1 MDTILVLCQSRRQSA
16 LIARTLRYRQVYSLP
31 LALDS
36 RAETVLSYAP
46 KGIVLS
52 ANDGMDNALAQVD
65 PALLSAGVP
74 VLALGGMV
82 PALCRFYGGEASPSA
97 CPRGAVTLGL
107 EHDPLFTNISGG
119 ERVLRSLSDLTLPES
134 LLPLAT
140 ATERPIGFRHR
151 TLPLYAVQYPIERND
166 PDAAQLLFN
175 FASFIC
181 GAAASWDEDAMI
193 QLAVERIREAA
204 PEGRV
209 LCAVSGGVDSAVC
222 ARLASLA
229 VGDRLMCVF
238 VDTGLFR
245 QGEPESVISTFMD
258 AMGLVVA
265 HVDASEAF
273 LRALSGVRSRDD
285 KERIAAQLMTQVLI
299 KQLGYDP
306 GIRAIVLGAN
316 LNDALFGFS
325 TSAEMES
332 VKSAYNLCV
341 CEPVRDLFK
350 EEVRRLAT
358 ALSLPDSIALR
369 QPFPASG
376 LALRIFGQVTPERA
390 GRAAGRRRLFQRG
403 DPRGRLCQTPVAILH
418 QSGGQPGPAGHLCGE
433 PACAAGVAGRGH
445 GGPSG
450 LRRAGARLGAHP
462 QRGQGRG
469 SRGVRPYAQQSLRRD
484 GVSRGTPVPSGKE
497 RPLCWF
503 AIPMPIRSMPSLRR
517 TVPPEGRWM

>member
-36 RAETVLSYAP
+36 PAETVLSYAP

-52 ANDGMDNALAQVD
+52 ANDGAEDALARLD
-65 PALLSAGVP
+65 PALLEAGVP
-74 VLALGGMV
+74 VLALGGLA
-82 PALCRFYGGEASPSA
+82 PALCRFYGGDASPAA

-107 EHDPLFTNISGG
+107 EPDPLFTNISGG
-119 ERVLRSLSDLTLPES
+119 ERVLRSLSDLSLPECLS
-134 LLPLAT
+134 PLAT

-151 TLPLYAVQYPIERND
+151 TLPICAVQYPIERND
-166 PDAAQLLFN
+166 PDGAQLLYN
-175 FASFIC
+175 FATCVC
-181 GAAASWDEDAMI
+181 GAAASWEEDAI
-193 QLAVERIREAA
+193 IRLAVERIRQAA

-222 ARLASLA
+222 ARLASMA

-245 QGEPESVISTFMD
+245 QGEPENVISTFMD
-258 AMGLVVA
+258 SLGLVVA

-273 LRALSGVRSRDD
+273 LHALSGVRSRDD

-299 KQLGYDP
+299 KQLSYDP
-306 GIRAIVLGAN
+306 GIRTIVMGAN
-316 LNDALFGFS
+316 LNDTLFGFS
-325 TSAEMES
+325 AGAEMEHL
-332 VKSAYNLCV
+332 KGGYDLHV

-376 LALRIFGQVTPERA
+376 LALRIFGQVTPERLA
-390 GRAAGRRRLFQRG
+390 VLRAADACFSEEICEGGYARRLWQYYTNLV
-403 DPRGRLCQTPVAILH
+403 DSPD
-418 QSGGQPGPAGHLCGE
+418 QPGAYAISLR
-433 PACAAGVAGRGH
+433 ALQASQ
-445 GGPSG
+445 GG
-450 LRRAGARLGAHP
+450 ATAARLAFD
-462 QRGQGRG
+462 
-469 SRGVRPYAQQSLRRD
+469 VL
-484 GVSRGTPVPSGKE
+484 E
-497 RPLCWF
+497 R
-503 AIPMPIRSMPSLRR
+503 ASERIRSEVKGIVRVVYDLTPSNHYG
-517 TVPPEGRWM
+517 EME

>member
-1 MDTILVLCQSRRQSA
+1 MRTPLSPCRAHNCKSFLPSRNNGGDASSVRKGFGPRAENVIAPILSFGGG
-16 LIARTLRYRQVYSLP
+16 LRFPAAPEEGRLNGYHSGFVPKPQAVCADCPHASLPPGVQPP

-222 ARLASLA
+222 A
-229 VGDRLMCVF
+229 VW
-238 VDTGLFR
+238 
-245 QGEPESVISTFMD
+245 
-258 AMGLVVA
+258 
-265 HVDASEAF
+265 
-273 LRALSGVRSRDD
+273 
-285 KERIAAQLMTQVLI
+285 
-299 KQLGYDP
+299 
-306 GIRAIVLGAN
+306 
-316 LNDALFGFS
+316 
-325 TSAEMES
+325 
-332 VKSAYNLCV
+332 
-341 CEPVRDLFK
+341 
-350 EEVRRLAT
+350 
-358 ALSLPDSIALR
+358 
-369 QPFPASG
+369 PAW
-376 LALRIFGQVTPERA
+376 P
-390 GRAAGRRRLFQRG
+390 
-403 DPRGRLCQTPVAILH
+403 
-418 QSGGQPGPAGHLCGE
+418 
-433 PACAAGVAGRGH
+433 
-445 GGPSG
+445 
-450 LRRAGARLGAHP
+450 
-462 QRGQGRG
+462 
-469 SRGVRPYAQQSLRRD
+469 
-484 GVSRGTPVPSGKE
+484 
-497 RPLCWF
+497 
-503 AIPMPIRSMPSLRR
+503 
-517 TVPPEGRWM
+517 

>member
-204 PEGRV
+204 PEGV
-209 LCAVSGGVDSAVC
+209 CC
-222 ARLASLA
+222 ARS
-229 VGDRLMCVF
+229 
-238 VDTGLFR
+238 
-245 QGEPESVISTFMD
+245 
-258 AMGLVVA
+258 
-265 HVDASEAF
+265 
-273 LRALSGVRSRDD
+273 
-285 KERIAAQLMTQVLI
+285 
-299 KQLGYDP
+299 
-306 GIRAIVLGAN
+306 
-316 LNDALFGFS
+316 
-325 TSAEMES
+325 
-332 VKSAYNLCV
+332 
-341 CEPVRDLFK
+341 
-350 EEVRRLAT
+350 
-358 ALSLPDSIALR
+358 
-369 QPFPASG
+369 
-376 LALRIFGQVTPERA
+376 
-390 GRAAGRRRLFQRG
+390 
-403 DPRGRLCQTPVAILH
+403 
-418 QSGGQPGPAGHLCGE
+418 PAGWTAPFAPVW
-433 PACAAGVAGRGH
+433 PAW
-445 GGPSG
+445 P
-450 LRRAGARLGAHP
+450 
-462 QRGQGRG
+462 
-469 SRGVRPYAQQSLRRD
+469 
-484 GVSRGTPVPSGKE
+484 
-497 RPLCWF
+497 
-503 AIPMPIRSMPSLRR
+503 
-517 TVPPEGRWM
+517 

>member
-1 MDTILVLCQSRRQSA
+1 
-16 LIARTLRYRQVYSLP
+16 
-31 LALDS
+31 
-36 RAETVLSYAP
+36 
-46 KGIVLS
+46 
-52 ANDGMDNALAQVD
+52 
-65 PALLSAGVP
+65 
-74 VLALGGMV
+74 
-82 PALCRFYGGEASPSA
+82 
-97 CPRGAVTLGL
+97 
-107 EHDPLFTNISGG
+107 
-119 ERVLRSLSDLTLPES
+119 
-134 LLPLAT
+134 
-140 ATERPIGFRHR
+140 
-151 TLPLYAVQYPIERND
+151 
-166 PDAAQLLFN
+166 
-175 FASFIC
+175 
-181 GAAASWDEDAMI
+181 
-193 QLAVERIREAA
+193 
-204 PEGRV
+204 
-209 LCAVSGGVDSAVC
+209 
-222 ARLASLA
+222 
-229 VGDRLMCVF
+229 MCVF

-325 TSAEMES
+325 TSAELES

-376 LALRIFGQVTPERA
+376 LACASSARSRRRGW
-390 GRAAGRRRLFQRG
+390 RAAGRRRLFQRG

-445 GGPSG
+445 GGR
-450 LRRAGARLGAHP
+450 LAFDVLERA
-462 QRGQGRG
+462 
-469 SRGVRPYAQQSLRRD
+469 S
-484 GVSRGTPVPSGKE
+484 E
-497 RPLCWF
+497 R
-503 AIPMPIRSMPSLRR
+503 IRSEVKGVARVVYDLTPSNHYG
-517 TVPPEGRWM
+517 EME